1 MKLAG
6 RAPLLLIFLF
16 ALDGAALLMG
26 ASLLAHPGPVGEPE
40 PAPQQTQ
47 KLTASA
53 IQLERIVTPE
63 DLLIPEDTRVS
74 MYENVILQLIKTK
87 KFQHVYRSGDRT
99 AVDAPDLV
107 VLRLIP
113 EAFKPGSQKKRE
125 VSTVAG
131 ATSIKVKVQF
141 ISREGKVL
149 LEKDVEGKV
158 RFYGENLRATSD
170 LAKKVATVVN
180 ESFQI

>member
-1 MKLAG
+1 MKLLM
-6 RAPLLLIFLF
+6 RAPILSVFSF
-16 ALDGAALLMG
+16 AVGGVTLLMG
-26 ASLLAHPGPVGEPE
+26 ASLLAQPG

-53 IQLERIVTPE
+53 IQLHRIVPPE

-99 AVDAPDLV
+99 AADAPDLV
-107 VLRLIP
+107 ILDLVP
-113 EAFKPGSQKKRE
+113 EAFKPGSQKERE
-125 VSTVAG
+125 IITVAG

-141 ISREGKVL
+141 TSRDGKVL
-149 LEKDVEGKV
+149 IEKDVVGKV
-158 RFYGENLRATSD
+158 RFYGENLRATYD
-170 LAKKVATVVN
+170 LAKKIAGVVN
-180 ESFQI
+180 ESF

>member
-1 MKLAG
+1 MKLLG
-6 RAPLLLIFLF
+6 RSPLPLIFF
-16 ALDGAALLMG
+16 YALGGTVLCMG
-26 ASLLAHPGPVGEPE
+26 ASLPAQPGPAGEPE
-40 PAPQQTQ
+40 PAAEQTQ

-53 IQLERIVTPE
+53 IQLERVATSD

-74 MYENVILQLIKTK
+74 MYENVVLQLIKTK

-107 VLRLIP
+107 ILRLIP
-113 EAFKPGSQKKRE
+113 EAFKPGSQKERE
-125 VSTVAG
+125 VTSVAG
-131 ATSIKVKVQF
+131 ATSIKVKIQF
-141 ISREGKVL
+141 TSPEGKVL

-158 RFYGENLRATSD
+158 RFYGENLRATYD
-170 LAKKVATVVN
+170 LAKKIATAVN

>member
-1 MKLAG
+1 MKLLG
-6 RAPLLLIFLF
+6 RGPIVSIFLF
-16 ALDGAALLMG
+16 ALGGGALLMG
-26 ASLLAHPGPVGEPE
+26 ASVLAQPGPAGKAE

-53 IQLERIVTPE
+53 IQLERIIPPE

-74 MYENVILQLIKTK
+74 MYENMILQLIKTK
-87 KFQHVYRSGDRT
+87 KFQHVYRSGDRA
-99 AVDAPDLV
+99 AVDEPDLV
-107 VLRLIP
+107 VLRLVP
-113 EAFKPGSQKKRE
+113 EAFKPGSQKERE
-125 VSTVAG
+125 VTTVAG

-141 ISREGKVL
+141 TSREGKVL
-149 LEKDVEGKV
+149 LEKEVEGKV
-158 RFYGENLRATSD
+158 RFYGENLRATYD